1 MEFHKI
7 LIAIDNCKS
16 AEVVALNGLQIA
28 QQYHA
33 EIALVSIIDPAAN
46 WGGEQPTPREMDD
59 MIDGNFNTSQQ
70 NVIDKVFK
78 NYPVKTFIEQGKP
91 YEIILKIADEWG
103 ADVIVMGTHGR
114 KGLSHLLIGSVA
126 EEVIRH
132 TKKTLVVIPVSESN
146 EA

>member
-1 MEFHKI
+1 
-7 LIAIDNCKS
+7 
-16 AEVVALNGLQIA
+16 
-28 QQYHA
+28 
-33 EIALVSIIDPAAN
+33 
-46 WGGEQPTPREMDD
+46 
-59 MIDGNFNTSQQ
+59 
-70 NVIDKVFK
+70 
-78 NYPVKTFIEQGKP
+78 VKTFIEQGKP